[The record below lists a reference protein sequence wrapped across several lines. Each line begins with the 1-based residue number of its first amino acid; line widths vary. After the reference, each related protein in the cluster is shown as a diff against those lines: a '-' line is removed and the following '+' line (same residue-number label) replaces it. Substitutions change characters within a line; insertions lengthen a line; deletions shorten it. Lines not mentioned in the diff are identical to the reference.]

1 MGWVDALRGKTV
13 GLDTAPL
20 IYFIEQSPRRIEKL
34 RPFFAAAGRGD
45 FRLATSFITLVEV
58 LVQPLRNGR
67 EDLANAYRDILLR
80 SPALR
85 VIPFDQ
91 QAAEEAARLR
101 AAYNL
106 RTPDAIQVATAIQSG
121 ASHFLTNDATLAQIS
136 GISVLVLDA
145 LPEA

>member
-1 MGWVDALRGKTV
+1 VGWVDTLRGRTV

-20 IYFIEQSPRRIEKL
+20 IYFIEQSPGRIEKL
-34 RPFFAAAGRGD
+34 RPFFAAAGREHL
-45 FRLATSFITLVEV
+45 RLTTSVVTLLEV
-58 LVQPLRNGR
+58 LVQPLRNAR
-67 EDLANAYRDILLR
+67 AYRDILLR

-85 VIPFDQ
+85 TIPIDRG
-91 QAAEEAARLR
+91 AAEEAARLR

-121 ASHFLTNDATLAQIS
+121 ASHFLTNDAALARIS

-145 LPEA
+145 LPDT

>member
-1 MGWVDALRGKTV
+1 MGWVDTLRGRTV

-20 IYFIEQSPRRIEKL
+20 IYFIEQSPGRIEKL
-34 RPFFAAAGRGD
+34 RPFFAAAGREHL
-45 FRLATSFITLVEV
+45 RLTTSVVTLLEV

-67 EDLANAYRDILLR
+67 EDLARAYRDILLR

-85 VIPFDQ
+85 TIPIDRG
-91 QAAEEAARLR
+91 AAEEAARLR

-121 ASHFLTNDATLAQIS
+121 ASHFLTNDAALARIS

-145 LPEA
+145 LPDT